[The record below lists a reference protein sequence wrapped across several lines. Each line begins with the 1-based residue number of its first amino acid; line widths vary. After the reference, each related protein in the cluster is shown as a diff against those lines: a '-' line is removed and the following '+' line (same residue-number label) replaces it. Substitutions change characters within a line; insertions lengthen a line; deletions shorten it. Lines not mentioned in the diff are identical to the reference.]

1 MKQITK
7 NLFEN
12 RQKLPVITAHSGCE
26 GTPDNSLEHIRTAI
40 ASGAEM
46 LEIDIRKYGDVLYLT
61 HDEQADTARCATLA
75 QCFELVAGAD
85 GICVNC
91 DVKTTGLT
99 GDVCRLAAEYGI
111 EDRIVFTGSVGMD
124 ELDALEK
131 SPADWW
137 LSLWRSDR
145 EAEQLADACAFY
157 KDTHDL
163 YRVIN
168 LDGRMVNDALLKTV
182 DENGYGLSVWTINR
196 EEDIRRAMAAG
207 VMNITTRQPK
217 LALAIRKE
225 LFGR

>member
-7 NLFEN
+7 NLFES
-12 RQKLPVITAHSGCE
+12 REKLPVITAHSGCE
-26 GTPDNSLEHIRTAI
+26 GTPDNSIEHIRAAI

-46 LEIDIRKYGDVLYLT
+46 LEIDIRKYGGVLYLT
-61 HDEQADTARCATLA
+61 HDEQADTDSCATLA
-75 QCFELVAGAD
+75 QCFELVAASD

-99 GDVCRLAAEYGI
+99 ADVCRLAAEYGM
-111 EDRIVFTGSVGMD
+111 EDRIVFTGSIGEE
-124 ELDALEK
+124 ELDALAG

-145 EAEQLADACAFY
+145 EAEHLAMACAFY
-157 KDTHDL
+157 KNTSDL

-168 LDGRMVNDALLKTV
+168 LDYRMVNDTLLGTV
-182 DENGYGLSVWTINR
+182 SGNGYGLSVWTVNR
-196 EEDIRRAMAAG
+196 EEDIRRMMAAG